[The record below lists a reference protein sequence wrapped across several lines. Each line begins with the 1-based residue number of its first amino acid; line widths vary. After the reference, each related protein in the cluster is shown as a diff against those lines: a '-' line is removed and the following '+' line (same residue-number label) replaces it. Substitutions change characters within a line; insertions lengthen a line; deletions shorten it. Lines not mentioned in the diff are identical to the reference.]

1 MWINALVQAI
11 DRSATPGENDILF
24 GGGSAT
30 SVGNAIVC
38 VCFDCLSVFAAVL
51 RLHALCSRSPPRS
64 LAASLSRFGFIIGL

>member
-38 VCFDCLSVFAAVL
+38 VCFDRVCPCLLQFCACMLCAADHHRVASQPLSVVL
-51 RLHALCSRSPPRS
+51 VS
-64 LAASLSRFGFIIGL
+64 